1 MTYPVDIVIPVW
13 NRPVETRASLAAL
26 VDQSPDARIIMV
38 NYGSE
43 RETERILEE
52 FADALDDR
60 AILVS
65 TERNVG
71 RVAALNHGIGLATAR
86 VVLIVHDGLAVDSIW
101 LDPLLAL
108 MSERPDIGLALPVLN
123 KQISATVTIPYQE
136 VEHGSLGLMAIRR
149 ELFSLVG
156 GFDEHMDGGIWCLRD
171 YSRRAERAG
180 YRTIAVASCRTKIE
194 EPQLLGSVTRREDR
208 VRQGEQL
215 YQQRWGIQ
223 RHFCFALVGPD
234 TGIQSHSVLQS
245 LLTAA
250 RQGDRIT
257 LLADK
262 LNYRQ
267 LTGDGFGALHAG
279 ISIESLPVLFT
290 LRGLRKR
297 LTLLGKDSPEM
308 LFVNAAHGL
317 DIDLPEICLADFE
330 RMIEDRSRKFFGTKE
345 SSDATQY

>member
-13 NRPVETRASLAAL
+13 NRPLETRASLAAL
-26 VDQSPDARIIMV
+26 VDYSHDARIIMV

-52 FADALDDR
+52 FAEALDER

-86 VVLIVHDGLAVDSIW
+86 VVLIVHDGLAVNSTW

-108 MSERPDIGLALPVLN
+108 MSERPDIGLAIPALN
-123 KQISATVTIPYQE
+123 KQISAAVSIPYQE
-136 VEHGSLGLMAIRR
+136 VEYGSLGLMAIRR
-149 ELFSLVG
+149 ELFSLIG

-171 YSRRAERAG
+171 YSRRAEQAG
-180 YRTIAVASCRTKIE
+180 YRTISVASCRTRIE

-215 YQQRWGIQ
+215 YLQRWGMQ

-234 TGIQSHSVLQS
+234 TGIHSHNMLQS
-245 LLTAA
+245 LLTAV

-262 LNYRQ
+262 RNCRQ
-267 LTGDGFGALHAG
+267 LTVDGFAAIHAG
-279 ISIESLPVLFT
+279 INIESLPVLFT
-290 LRGLRKR
+290 LRCLRKR
-297 LTLLGKDSPEM
+297 LTRLGKDSPAM

-317 DIDLPEICLADFE
+317 DIDIPGICLADFE
-330 RMIEDRSRKFFGTKE
+330 KMIEDRSRKFFDAKGTF
-345 SSDATQY
+345 DATQY